1 MREVLSTENSELVC
15 NELHVET
22 IPKKDL
28 QWTSWQLDTSQKL
41 RADEQCDGV
50 YNRFFCANPERALS
64 ARRPKDAVTTDI
76 NFDPQVF
83 MSKEIHW

>member
-1 MREVLSTENSELVC
+1 MREILSTENSELVC

-50 YNRFFCANPERALS
+50 YNSFFAPN
-64 ARRPKDAVTTDI
+64 RRGLYQQEGQKMQLQQT
-76 NFDPQVF
+76 
-83 MSKEIHW
+83 